1 MIKFIKKNFF
11 LYIFAALLTAAYV
24 ASVRSASAADI
35 IQQEDKVTYKKKTS
49 IDFSDVTIKGEL
61 TKPEGSYVG
70 VRKGIKFK
78 NFIKVR
84 ADFRD
89 KISESVDNI

>member
-1 MIKFIKKNFF
+1 MTKIIA
-11 LYIFAALLTAAYV
+11 LILALLWAGHVYGAEPL
-24 ASVRSASAADI
+24 SSD
-35 IQQEDKVTYKKKTS
+35 DKIVYKKKTS
-49 IDFSDVTIKGEL
+49 IDFSDVRIEGEL

-78 NFIKVR
+78 NFIKIR
-84 ADFRD
+84 SNFRD